1 MENTQV
7 YGTLYYTVVTYGSE
21 QSGVLDWQRDK
32 KMNKI
37 NVDDNANDLTN
48 GKVGN
53 VEGFKRVV
61 RKLPSSEGPTL
72 GKTNYVFHFVRWHIV

>member
-1 MENTQV
+1 
-7 YGTLYYTVVTYGSE
+7 
-21 QSGVLDWQRDK
+21 
-32 KMNKI
+32 MNKI